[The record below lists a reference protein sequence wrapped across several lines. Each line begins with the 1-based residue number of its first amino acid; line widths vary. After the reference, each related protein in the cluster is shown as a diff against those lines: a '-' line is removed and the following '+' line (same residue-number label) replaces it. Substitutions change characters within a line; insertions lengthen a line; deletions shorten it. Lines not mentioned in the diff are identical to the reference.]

1 MVWSIVIGTVC
12 VYVECGNELFSF
24 FMVKSGCAVSLVSVK
39 RKESVNESEVY
50 YDFLLRK
57 KAFIGWWHFS
67 FFSQEKESSRQQLEK
82 SDRFSYFAT

>member
-1 MVWSIVIGTVC
+1 MC
-12 VYVECGNELFSF
+12 CFSRF
-24 FMVKSGCAVSLVSVK
+24 CKEK
-39 RKESVNESEVY
+39 RKCVNEGEVY